1 MALQIWDIGGQTIGG
16 KMIGNYIYGAQVL
29 SRKKPQSRPSRTI
42 ACGPPARPSP
52 PCVRCWLISC
62 VRWTSLHQRMPPA
75 APGLSLGCQLTCAH
89 FGQQAVLLC
98 YDITNYQ
105 SFQNLEDWFRLVRR
119 TFQGSAMPYV
129 TLVGNKT
136 DLNHM
141 YAPATDPCHS
151 RSCLQLFPAPLR
163 ALIQTPQSRLPR
175 PHAKALAYASPGT
188 TEQARR
194 QGGEALSV
202 RRRERHV
209 LLPPLS

>member
-1 MALQIWDIGGQTIGG
+1 MRE
-16 KMIGNYIYGAQVL
+16 VL
-29 SRKKPQSRPSRTI
+29 ANQLREVDL
-42 ACGPPARPSP
+42 SP
-52 PCVRCWLISC
+52 PVHAPRRSRFVPRLPS
-62 VRWTSLHQRMPPA
+62 SL
-75 APGLSLGCQLTCAH
+75 CAH

-163 ALIQTPQSRLPR
+163 ALIQTPQSGLPR